1 MVGAMTG
8 EESTTSRGT
17 VLANR
22 EIGRRV
28 LEEMWGEGRLELA
41 DRLYAPEYVDH
52 ASRGPEKGT
61 VRGPE
66 GIKQAVTMFRVA
78 FPDLR
83 YEVEEVMAERDLV
96 MTRFAARGTHR
107 AVFLGVEPSGQEISY
122 TGTDINRIIEGQ
134 IVESW
139 VHYDA
144 LGLLEQL
151 GLVPPVAG
159 M

>member
-1 MVGAMTG
+1 MN
-8 EESTTSRGT
+8 
-17 VLANR
+17 ANR

-41 DRLYAPEYVDH
+41 DELYAPDYVDH
-52 ASRGPEKGT
+52 ASRGPEPGT
-61 VRGPE
+61 VVGPD
-66 GIKQAVTMFRVA
+66 GIKNAVRMFRAA
-78 FPDLR
+78 FPDLT
-83 YEVEEVMAERDLV
+83 YKVEEVMAERDLV
-96 MTRFAARGTHR
+96 MARFSARGTHR
-107 AVFLGVEPSGQEISY
+107 GAFLGVEPSGREISY
-122 TGTDINRIIEGQ
+122 TGTDINRITDRR

-151 GLVPPVAG
+151 GLVPEIDG

>member
-1 MVGAMTG
+1 MTG
-8 EESTTSRGT
+8 SNEQGAHD
-17 VLANR
+17 ANR

-28 LEEMWGEGRLELA
+28 LEEMWGQGKLELA

-61 VRGPE
+61 VTGPQ
-66 GIKQAVTMFRVA
+66 GIKDAVTLFRGA
-78 FPDLR
+78 FPDLT
-83 YEVEEVMAERDLV
+83 YTVHETMAERDLV
-96 MTRFAARGTHR
+96 MTRFSARGTHR
-107 AVFLGVEPSGQEISY
+107 ATFLGVQPSGKEITY
-122 TGTDINRIIEGQ
+122 TGTDINRITDGR

-151 GLVPPVAG
+151 GLVPPIEG

>member
-1 MVGAMTG
+1 MLGGMNNGSGVDDPGPLT
-8 EESTTSRGT
+8 E
-17 VLANR
+17 NR

-28 LEEMWGEGRLELA
+28 LEEMWGQGRLELA
-41 DRLYAPEYVDH
+41 DQLYAPDYVDH
-52 ASRGPEKGT
+52 ASRGPEPGT
-61 VRGPE
+61 VVGPQ
-66 GIKQAVTMFRVA
+66 GIRDAVASFRAA

-96 MTRFAARGTHR
+96 MTRFSARGTHR
-107 AVFLGVEPSGQEISY
+107 GRFLGVEPSGREISY
-122 TGTDINRIIEGQ
+122 TGTDINRISGGK

-151 GLVPPVAG
+151 GLIPTIEG